1 MQVSYAATRAEKG
14 RSRVGGGRSSPTTAA
29 TVSLPPSLLRYPH
42 LRLSASDLEPLLT
55 MVFVF
60 AFSIFNDKRF
70 HPSVRYLKYA
80 SERIV
85 SFVPPDGGFK
95 LMSYKINSQAAR
107 SVQKTII
114 PFYVKPQ
121 ITYSTDSG
129 RISIMVG
136 LKQENA
142 KAPEQVS
149 VKIPLSN
156 STLSCDME
164 VSQGTVS
171 VSLPKKE
178 AIWRLG
184 KIKKDKPS
192 CLSARLAFAR
202 PEREDSVGGDSKTTE
217 SPTFEVSFQ
226 LQGMALS
233 GLEVDSMEVTN
244 VRYKPYKGV
253 RYITRS
259 GFFQIRSF

>member
-14 RSRVGGGRSSPTTAA
+14 RSGVGGGRSSPTTAA

-42 LRLSASDLEPLLT
+42 LRLPASDLEPLLT
-55 MVFVF
+55 TVFLF

-121 ITYSTDSG
+121 ITYTKESG
-129 RISIMVG
+129 RISIMAG
-136 LKQENA
+136 IKGENG
-142 KAPEQVS
+142 KIPEQVGAS
-149 VKIPLSN
+149 PHHERPRGPRQQHAN
-156 STLSCDME
+156 TLSL
-164 VSQGTVS
+164 SLS
-171 VSLPKKE
+171 VL
-178 AIWRLG
+178 
-184 KIKKDKPS
+184 
-192 CLSARLAFAR
+192 C
-202 PEREDSVGGDSKTTE
+202 
-217 SPTFEVSFQ
+217 
-226 LQGMALS
+226 
-233 GLEVDSMEVTN
+233 
-244 VRYKPYKGV
+244 GV
-253 RYITRS
+253 
-259 GFFQIRSF
+259 IRSRSRFRCRPPRPPATSAAPWDPSR